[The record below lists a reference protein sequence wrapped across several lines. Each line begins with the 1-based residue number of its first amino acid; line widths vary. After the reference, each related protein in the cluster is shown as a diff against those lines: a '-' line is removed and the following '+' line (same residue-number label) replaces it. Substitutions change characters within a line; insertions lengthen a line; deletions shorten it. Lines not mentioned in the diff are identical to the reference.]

1 MAEGSSGKLDRW
13 LARQKAK
20 GSDEAAAPGT
30 GGQEASANAPS
41 GANTPSSAGKPPLSG
56 GAKSPAGARGSAGG
70 VGACCNLIK
79 LLDPE
84 ELLRV
89 HEALV
94 GVMREKRVAVPA
106 LPSDL
111 VGGCTPGKGSSA
123 ASPGEHQDFTKSPMV
138 LTATAGESLALLT
151 DVLEEVRKLGSEA
164 AHRASSE
171 SSNSSKTLVLT
182 PAAATQP
189 VPDSGAPGA
198 SEGGEAPQS
207 AKLSRWLN
215 KVAKKKEAGTASAN
229 GDQGVATDGTPDA
242 AAPDLTG
249 AADSE
254 APSGKASRW
263 LKRLNKTKGV
273 AAADAAD
280 AAAASAR
287 ATAASSPANAP
298 EHANETPAEFV
309 RRACATVRMSW
320 ARGGTMTLAEEWE
333 KLSRERAS
341 IEALTAMV
349 YAVKQTPEKVSG
361 SPPLGS
367 PRGADGGGQAHG
379 PLDQNTPTS
388 GQPQIQRSVPNPAFK
403 KPDPDAL
410 LAEFLAAR
418 REERVKETAQ
428 MIHDK
433 KNPVKQDP
441 NAGWRAG
448 SPMASAA
455 KPTVP
460 VRISLSRPPPPPP
473 PPVMMG
479 PPPEN
484 LGGEGGSREDVINK
498 EGGGFFFYPPG
509 HPNYVPG
516 GPASANIQL
525 EGQLRSTVHPQERIA
540 PHWSRARFTAHGMPE
555 VSCEARH
562 ATFGPL
568 KEVQGRLVRCNP
580 PLANKEITNEHQVRG
595 NVVYIKRGGCSFTKK
610 ARMAQKAGAVGMV
623 VANSDRETF
632 GMSYTDDGEPFDTIG
647 IPCVMISSDICSKLE
662 ACKQSPDGR
671 APWTCS
677 LHPLVERQAN
687 VVFQETMQAA
697 LKGAEDAINADN
709 TAMGGERDFGAQTK
723 DEGGFMKR
731 LKKMLP

>member
-1 MAEGSSGKLDRW
+1 MTDGEPSNGKLDRW

-20 GSDEAAAPGT
+20 DSAAPRTPGAAE
-30 GGQEASANAPS
+30 GVNGAPATAA
-41 GANTPSSAGKPPLSG
+41 GVTPPPSAGKPPLG
-56 GAKSPAGARGSAGG
+56 GSPRSPAGARGSAGG

-79 LLDPE
+79 LLDPD
-84 ELLRV
+84 ELVRV

-94 GVMREKRVAVPA
+94 AVMREKRVVVPA
-106 LPSDL
+106 LPGDL
-111 VGGCTPGKGSSA
+111 VTAPGKGG
-123 ASPGEHQDFTKSPMV
+123 PVGPLGDHQDFTRRPMV
-138 LTATAGESLALLT
+138 LTATAGESIALLT

-164 AHRASSE
+164 AHREDKISSV
-171 SSNSSKTLVLT
+171 SNP
-182 PAAATQP
+182 PAQSEPAT
-189 VPDSGAPGA
+189 GAAPG
-198 SEGGEAPQS
+198 EGDGEAPPS
-207 AKLSRWLN
+207 AKMSRWLN
-215 KVAKKKEAGTASAN
+215 KVAKNKEEAASAN
-229 GDQGVATDGTPDA
+229 GPSGPSTNSAVAEPAEAGEGE
-242 AAPDLTG
+242 AP
-249 AADSE
+249 
-254 APSGKASRW
+254 PSGKASRW
-263 LKRLNKTKGV
+263 LKRLNKAKGG
-273 AAADAAD
+273 AATDSSEAAP
-280 AAAASAR
+280 ASDPPLAVSSSSDV
-287 ATAASSPANAP
+287 TAPAG
-298 EHANETPAEFV
+298 ETPVEFV
-309 RRACATVRMSW
+309 RRACAAVRKSW
-320 ARGGTMTLAEEWE
+320 ARGGAMTLTEEWD
-333 KLSRERAS
+333 KLNRERAS

-349 YAVKQTPEKVSG
+349 YAVKQTPERVTG
-361 SPPLGS
+361 SPTGS
-367 PRGADGGGQAHG
+367 PRGAPANPGHADEHKAPVALQ
-379 PLDQNTPTS
+379 QM
-388 GQPQIQRSVPNPAFK
+388 QRSVPNPALK
-403 KPDPDAL
+403 KPDPDVL

-428 MIHDK
+428 MIDDK
-433 KNPVKQDP
+433 KNPKKPDP
-441 NAGWRAG
+441 GAGWRAG

-473 PPVMMG
+473 PPIMIG

-484 LGGEGGSREDVINK
+484 LGEGGSREDVINK

-632 GMSYTDDGEPFDTIG
+632 GMSYTDDGEPFDTIS

-671 APWTCS
+671 APWTCA
-677 LHPLVERQAN
+677 LQPLVERQAN

-697 LKGAEDAINADN
+697 FKGAEDAVNAG
-709 TAMGGERDFGAQTK
+709 TASPPMGGERDFGAQSK